1 MLSQYLDQKTG
12 CMVPLMG
19 YMFLLFGIVM
29 LVVGGFN
36 ILGAQASS
44 SWPTT
49 EGEVLTSVVEKKRS
63 RSKRKKNKAIRIPSP
78 IKISTSKPTE
88 SYSYEALVS
97 YSYSVAGDDYVG
109 KRLAFGAITEGGQ
122 GRAEAICERYPVGS
136 QVKVYYDP
144 DDAESATLEVG
155 IQGQV
160 FFIPGLGAVFL
171 LVGALI
177 LVIRRMRSAAEDQ
190 AQEWRPA

>member
-1 MLSQYLDQKTG
+1 MLHNYLESKTG
-12 CMVPLMG
+12 CMLPLIG

-29 LVVGGFN
+29 LAVGGFN

-49 EGEVLTSVVEKKRS
+49 EGEVLTSVVEKTRTKS
-63 RSKRKKNKAIRIPSP
+63 NRKKNRAIRIPSP
-78 IKISTSKPTE
+78 IRISTSKPTE

-97 YSYSVAGDDYVG
+97 YSYSVAGEEYVG

-136 QVKVYYDP
+136 QVNVHYDP
-144 DDAESATLEVG
+144 DDAGSSTLEVG
-155 IQGQV
+155 LRAQV
-160 FFIPGLGAVFL
+160 FFIPGLGMIFL
-171 LVGALI
+171 LMGTAI
-177 LVIRRMRSAAEDQ
+177 LVIRRMRSAAEPQ
-190 AQEWRPA
+190 G

>member
-36 ILGAQASS
+36 ILGAQSSS

-63 RSKRKKNKAIRIPSP
+63 SSNRKKSRPVR
-78 IKISTSKPTE
+78 ISTGPVGISVGEPSKGYT
-88 SYSYEALVS
+88 YEAVVT
-97 YSYSVAGDDYVG
+97 YSYSVAGDDHVG
-109 KRLAFGAITEGGQ
+109 KRIAFGAITKGGRE
-122 GRAEAICERYPVGS
+122 RAEATCERYPVGS
-136 QVKVYYDP
+136 QVQVYYDP
-144 DDAESATLEVG
+144 DDAGSATLEVG

-177 LVIRRMRSAAEDQ
+177 LVIRRMRSAAEV
-190 AQEWRPA
+190 QE

>member
-1 MLSQYLDQKTG
+1 MLAHYLDQKTS

-19 YMFLLFGIVM
+19 SMFLLFGIVM

-36 ILGAQASS
+36 ILGAQSSS

-49 EGEVLTSVVEKKRS
+49 EGEVLTSVVEKKRTS
-63 RSKRKKNKAIRIPSP
+63 SNRKKNKPTRISVGPVGVSAGKPS
-78 IKISTSKPTE
+78 E
-88 SYSYEALVS
+88 GYSYEAVVS

-109 KRLAFGAITEGGQ
+109 KRIAFGAITKGGP

-155 IQGQV
+155 VQGQV
-160 FFIPGLGAVFL
+160 FFIPGLGAFFL
-171 LVGALI
+171 LAGAAI
-177 LVIRRMRSAAEDQ
+177 LVIRRMRSAVEVQ
-190 AQEWRPA
+190 G

>member
-1 MLSQYLDQKTG
+1 MLARYLDQKTS

-19 YMFLLFGIVM
+19 YMFLLFGIAM
-29 LVVGGFN
+29 LAVGGFN
-36 ILGAQASS
+36 ILGAQSSS

-49 EGEVLTSVVEKKRS
+49 EGEVLTSVVEKKRTKSNSKKS
-63 RSKRKKNKAIRIPSP
+63 RPTRISVGPVGVSAGKPS
-78 IKISTSKPTE
+78 E

-109 KRLAFGAITEGGQ
+109 KRIAFGALTKGGQ

-160 FFIPGLGAVFL
+160 FFIPGLGAFFL
-171 LVGALI
+171 LAGAAI
-177 LVIRRMRSAAEDQ
+177 LVMRRMRSAVA
-190 AQEWRPA
+190 